1 MWMTCDMALVD
12 FTFRFISTP
21 IPDDVSLLSNE
32 VVDATKTARASAQLP
47 VFTEQPV
54 DSFVVRARPAI
65 LNCSVLHSDKAY
77 FSCNGEAQSKS
88 QDHVEKDAVDSEGRV
103 VRILSIVIYREQVL
117 LLTTDHH
124 MMRGC
129 LHRLLIYLFI
139 PRSRSFLTS
148 SGANARRGPV
158 EASPAPNKPQ
168 WQSDVSK
175 SGYFSKLFFDVSIF
189 PSHFTR
195 LKTLNRYCGKL
206 N

>member
-12 FTFRFISTP
+12 FTFRFISTS
-21 IPDDVSLLSNE
+21 IPDDLSLLSNE

-129 LHRLLIYLFI
+129 TQQLFIYLFQ
-139 PRSRSFLTS
+139 
-148 SGANARRGPV
+148 GRGV
-158 EASPAPNKPQ
+158 
-168 WQSDVSK
+168 
-175 SGYFSKLFFDVSIF
+175 F
-189 PSHFTR
+189 
-195 LKTLNRYCGKL
+195 
-206 N
+206 

>member
-1 MWMTCDMALVD
+1 MASVD
-12 FTFRFISTP
+12 FTFRFISIP
-21 IPDDVSLLSNE
+21 ISDDLSLLSNE

-124 MMRGC
+124 MIRSDACTGY
-129 LHRLLIYLFI
+129 LFIYLFQ
-139 PRSRSFLTS
+139 
-148 SGANARRGPV
+148 GRGV
-158 EASPAPNKPQ
+158 
-168 WQSDVSK
+168 
-175 SGYFSKLFFDVSIF
+175 F
-189 PSHFTR
+189 
-195 LKTLNRYCGKL
+195 
-206 N
+206 